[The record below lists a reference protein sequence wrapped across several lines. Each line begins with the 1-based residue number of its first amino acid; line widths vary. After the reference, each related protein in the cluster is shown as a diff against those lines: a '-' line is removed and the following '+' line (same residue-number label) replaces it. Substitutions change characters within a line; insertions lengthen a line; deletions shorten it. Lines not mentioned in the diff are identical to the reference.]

1 MRGRAFADM
10 AHRHGCRPSPRFT
23 RVTQGGGLAA
33 AYLEQRPALLRLLSA
48 RLGSA
53 SEAEDAL
60 QDLWLK
66 IDAGNTGPV
75 EHPAAY
81 LFRMANNLATDRRV
95 SAARRAALETAW
107 DDVQPQAREY
117 PDSERWL
124 LSRDALAHAEARI
137 AAMPERMQAAYRLFR
152 IEQVPQREIAVRLG
166 VSVSAVEKLLHRAY
180 LHLHHQGGSDDD

>member
-1 MRGRAFADM
+1 M
-10 AHRHGCRPSPRFT
+10 ANGHGLRPFRLT

-33 AYLEQRPALLRLLSA
+33 AYLEQRHALLRLLSA
-48 RLGSA
+48 RLGSV

-66 IDAGNTGPV
+66 IEGGTTGPV

-81 LFRMANNLATDRRV
+81 LFRMASNLATDRRV
-95 SAARRAALETAW
+95 AAVRRGTLETAW
-107 DDVQPQAREY
+107 DAVQPQPTEF
-117 PDSERWL
+117 PDSERLL
-124 LSRDALAHAEARI
+124 LSRDALAHVETRI

-152 IEQVPQREIAVRLG
+152 IEQIPQREIATQLG

-180 LHLHHQGGSDDD
+180 LHLHRPGGLDDD